1 VRLPRDVTGRELARA
16 LSRYGYQVVRQSGS
30 HIRLTTLQQGEH
42 SITIPDH
49 HPLRVGTLSGV
60 ISDVARHLGVDS
72 AIVRRE
78 LFD

>member
-1 VRLPRDVTGRELARA
+1 MRLPRDVTGRDLARA
-16 LSRYGYQVVRQSGS
+16 LSRYGYQVIRQTGS
-30 HIRLTTLQQGEH
+30 HIRLTTQQQGEH

-60 ISDVARHLGVDS
+60 ISDVARHLGVDPVV
-72 AIVRRE
+72 VRRE